1 MSEAPEQDQKT
12 EEPTDKRRRESAKK
26 GDVLQSKELGV
37 ALVTLA
43 GAAWLVAAGHMLVG
57 SMEQMLTDGL
67 SFDAADI
74 RTFDPASVAMR
85 LIGMILLPV
94 FALFGLT
101 LVAAYRH
108 PCPARLARLPLR
120 SLCLQ
125 AQQDEPDV
133 GAEAHVRQAGAD

>member
-12 EEPTDKRRRESAKK
+12 EAPTDKRRRESAKK

-37 ALVTLA
+37 ALVTPGRRRLA
-43 GAAWLVAAGHMLVG
+43 GRGRHMLVG
-57 SMEQMLTDGL
+57 SMEQMLPDGL

-101 LVAAYRH
+101 LVAAIAT
-108 PCPARLARLPLR
+108 PALLGSLGFRSEPLPSSPTR
-120 SLCLQ
+120 
-125 AQQDEPDV
+125 
-133 GAEAHVRQAGAD
+133 